1 MKNIIQ
7 KLQEH
12 CLERENGI
20 AFSQIVNISVEGNNI
35 SNDLIEISYKELLRK
50 VKCTAYLLSKKY
62 KRGDRVMLV
71 FPSGIDFVVAILACF
86 YSGIIAVPCHKPNP
100 NRTGDKVEAII
111 SNCHPVA
118 ILTDESYYKALSKRT
133 ANLTIPLRIVTE
145 EMLNEVR
152 NEELASFE
160 CVDIKDSDIALL
172 QYTSGSTSDP
182 KGVIVTHKN
191 IASMCEYIDYYEQAK
206 ENDKSMTWLPNYHD
220 MGLIEGL
227 FTHLY
232 VGTKCFII
240 SSRDIFIKPHLWLY
254 FMSKYKINISGAPNF
269 LFDKCV
275 EDNISLD
282 DIELSHVSV
291 LYNGAEP
298 IRAKTMLK
306 FYQKFSKAGL
316 KVNALYT
323 VYGLAEGTLLVTCK
337 NKESISE
344 VVVLDDKLA
353 SNRLIPFHEV
363 EEGNYKDL
371 VFACGEIS
379 KEYCDVVIVGENEQV
394 LGDNQVGDI
403 YIRGDGITA
412 GYYNNSEET
421 NIAYN
426 HYLDGKGPYLKTGD
440 LGFIK
445 DNKLF
450 LAGRSKDLLIING
463 KNIYPQDLEF
473 AISEVSTAIENNSI
487 AVFATGNTE
496 RNIVAVA
503 EVNRHAMHG
512 NLDKLADDIH
522 EKISAEF
529 MINLSSVIL
538 VKAYSLPKTSSGK
551 IQRSRCKLIY
561 LDDQLKVLL
570 SKKYDNT
577 SAEQLL
583 NSIDTILNQ
592 LMDESE
598 QIPLIPD
605 IDKSLLELGVD
616 SIQLIQL
623 AHEISF
629 KYQIKYSLEDLLN
642 NVSIIDLSKDIKN
655 RLEEKKSG
663 NEVSKKISEEQDAQF
678 PATTGQKSLFLIQN
692 SMPEHGLLNI
702 GKNVKVGKRIEK
714 ETIIS
719 ILNTMVDGFQLLA
732 SKLQYDGGNLVFTQD
747 RNFEQDVIVEE
758 NPLEMGV
765 IEQEMEKAFYRPFE
779 MLEHHLF
786 RISVMHDTEGNT
798 YLSFVFH
805 HIIADFWSLVLFM
818 DSFFQLLLEKQDS
831 FKAEEYTHYSIFA
844 HEVEALIEQDYYKK
858 KVEEFKKL
866 VNNKWELAD
875 VHAMYKRNYVENTYN
890 GSSQRIEL
898 SAELSEKV
906 ESICQKNSITKYI
919 FLFSVFEILTHS
931 YIKQDEII
939 LGTTYSGRDK
949 PEYSKTFGF
958 FTSVFPIVSEV
969 IEQDLTVKELIQRVK
984 ERIRNHLKYADLPLH
999 ELSRNLDIAE
1009 KANNRS
1015 LFNLVF
1021 SFQNTIRLNEDNY
1034 ASLAL
1039 EKTGKRAIHNMEL
1052 EFVDLKKKYSLYD
1065 IDFQMTYDEGIIQG
1079 DVVYNSDLFE
1089 KETIQDMINAYVC
1102 LVENVI
1108 DNFDSKISN
1117 IEFISPAEKEKIFD
1131 EIEES
1136 YKSNYDVSD
1145 GFLSKFNSFV
1155 ENDPDLIAVV
1165 DGDNHISYAAL
1176 NVMSNRLARKIHTN
1190 SNAIGLFIGRNVY
1203 FSLTLLAALKTGKQI
1218 VPIDVTFP
1226 RERIKHIMKECKI
1239 DQLIID
1245 EENKPLAESIV
1256 KEFETEY
1263 EVSYVVSNSILNDQ
1277 ATDEDEKVVP
1287 TSTIDNYVYTIF
1299 TSGSTGK
1306 PKGVSIREKNIIPLF
1321 EWKKKNHKMSKGI
1334 RMLQCLSLG
1343 FDFGLSEIFATLFYG
1358 CRLYFTERYV
1368 ALNPKEFV
1376 LCNDKFY
1383 INTFYMTPSMVNNI
1397 VKFKKKLNH
1406 ARRILLGGERL
1417 SIELTKE
1424 LRTLI
1429 HEDCAI
1435 TNGYGPTEAS
1445 INCLM
1450 YDVTRDTD
1458 LDSLRG
1464 NSVPIGF
1471 STGQAKLIVLDENYH
1486 LVSQGNDGVLYIC
1499 GVCVSDGYIN
1509 NPELTSQKFLYLND
1523 VFQTERFGD
1532 KRMYLTGDKVRE
1544 IEPGNYEFLG
1554 RVDSQI
1560 KVRGYRIELNE
1571 IVQCLKDYEGVQ
1583 DVAIHV
1589 TGNELKQTIVAYMV
1603 TNIDKAELSEK
1614 LKGYLDKKLPHYMIP
1629 NELYVVD
1636 NIPLNRNGKL
1646 DFKTLEV
1653 MKKEK
1658 ITYAQKSADKSDE
1671 NVQTKSIIIDIWK
1684 SVLKTD
1690 QFTQD
1695 DNFFECGGHS
1705 LQIVDVH
1712 HQLEEKFNLKIPFSK
1727 LFEFSTVN
1735 EIAEYISSSLAKE
1748 NKPKIKEDYHVNV
1761 QSRMELREEM
1771 RNRRGGI
1778 KKNGL

>member
-12 CLERENGI
+12 CLEKENGI
-20 AFSQIVNISVEGNNI
+20 AFSQIVDIKVEGNNI
-35 SNDLIEISYKELLRK
+35 SNDLINISYKELLYK
-50 VKCTAYLLSKKY
+50 VKCTAYLLSKQY
-62 KRGDRVMLV
+62 KKGDRVMLV

-86 YSGIIAVPCHKPNP
+86 YAGIIAVPCHKPNP
-100 NRTGDKVEAII
+100 NRTGDKVDAII
-111 SNCHPVA
+111 GNCHPVA
-118 ILTDESYYKALSKRT
+118 ILTCESYYNALSKKT
-133 ANLTIPLRIVTE
+133 ADITIPLCVVTD
-145 EMLNEVR
+145 EMLKEVKS
-152 NEELASFE
+152 EKLASFE
-160 CVDIKDSDIALL
+160 CVEIKDSDTALL

-232 VGTKCFII
+232 VGTQCFII

-254 FMSKYKINISGAPNF
+254 FLTKYKINISGAPNF
-269 LFDKCV
+269 MFDKCI
-275 EDNISLD
+275 EDNIPLD
-282 DIELSHVSV
+282 NIELSHVSV

-298 IRAKTMLK
+298 VRAKTMLK
-306 FYQKFSKAGL
+306 FYQKFSKVGL
-316 KVNALYT
+316 KVEALYT

-337 NKESISE
+337 NKKSISE
-344 VVVLDDKLA
+344 VVVLDDLLA
-353 SNRLIPFHEV
+353 SNKIIPFNQV
-363 EEGNYKDL
+363 QEGNYKDL
-371 VFACGEIS
+371 VFACGEVCE
-379 KEYCDVVIVGENEQV
+379 KYCDVVIVGENEQK
-394 LGDNQVGDI
+394 LGENQIGDI
-403 YIRGDGITA
+403 YICGDGITA
-412 GYYNNSEET
+412 GYYNNPEET

-426 HYLDGKGPYLKTGD
+426 HYVDGKGPYLKTGD

-445 DNKLF
+445 ENKLF

-473 AISEVSTAIENNSI
+473 AISEVSTDIENNSI
-487 AVFATGNTE
+487 AVFSTGNTDS
-496 RNIVAVA
+496 NILAVA
-503 EVNRHAMHG
+503 EVSRHAMHS

-529 MINLSSVIL
+529 IVNLSSIIL
-538 VKAYSLPKTSSGK
+538 VKPYSLPKTSSGK
-551 IQRSRCKLIY
+551 IQRSRCKSIY
-561 LDDQLKVLL
+561 LEDGFKVLL
-570 SKKYDNT
+570 SKEYDNK
-577 SAEQLL
+577 SAEHLL
-583 NSIDTILNQ
+583 KGIDIILEQ
-592 LMDESE
+592 LMDDNE
-598 QIPLIPD
+598 QISFIPD
-605 IDKSLLELGVD
+605 MDKSLLELGVD

-642 NVSIIDLSKDIKN
+642 NVSVVDLSKDIKKK
-655 RLEEKKSG
+655 LVEKKSG
-663 NEVSKKISEEQDAQF
+663 NQVSQKIDEAQDAQF

-702 GKNVKVGKRIEK
+702 GKIVKVARRIEK
-714 ETIIS
+714 ETILS

-732 SKLQYDGGNLVFTQD
+732 SKLQYKEGNLVFTQD
-747 RNFEQDVIVEE
+747 RNFVHDVIVEE
-758 NPLEMGV
+758 KLLETDV
-765 IEQEMEKAFYRPFE
+765 IEQELEMAFYRPFE
-779 MLEHHLF
+779 MIEHHLF
-786 RISVMHDTEGNT
+786 RINVMYDSMGNT
-798 YLSFVFH
+798 YLSFSFH

-818 DSFFQLLLEKQDS
+818 DSFFHLLGES
-831 FKAEEYTHYSIFA
+831 EYTFKADEYSHYSIFA
-844 HEVEALIEQDYYKK
+844 HEVDALIQQDYYKD

-875 VHAMYKRNYVENTYN
+875 VHSMYKRNYIENTYN
-890 GSSQRIEL
+890 GNSQKIEL

-906 ESICQKNSITKYI
+906 EAICQENSITKYI
-919 FLFSVFEILTHS
+919 FLLSVFELLTHT

-939 LGTTYSGRDK
+939 LGTTFSGRDK

-958 FTSVFPIVSEV
+958 FTSVFPIVSEDF
-969 IEQDLTVKELIQRVK
+969 EQDLTVRNLVQRVK

-999 ELSRNLDIAE
+999 ELSRNMDIAE

-1039 EKTGKRAIHNMEL
+1039 EKTGKRAIHNMDL

-1079 DVVYNSDLFE
+1079 DVVYNSDLFDW
-1089 KETIQDMINAYVC
+1089 ETIQDMINAYVC
-1102 LVENVI
+1102 LVENVV
-1108 DNFDSKISN
+1108 DNFDSRLSN
-1117 IEFISPAEKEKIFD
+1117 IELISPAEKEKIFD

-1136 YKSNYDVSD
+1136 YKSNYDISD
-1145 GFLSKFNSFV
+1145 GFLSKFNYFV
-1155 ENDPDLIAVV
+1155 ENEPDLIAVV

-1176 NVMSNRLARKIHTN
+1176 NVMSNRLARKIHTG

-1203 FSLTLLAALKTGKQI
+1203 FSLTLLAALKAEKQI

-1226 RERIKHIMKECKI
+1226 TARILHIMRECNI
-1239 DQLIID
+1239 DQLII
-1245 EENKPLAESIV
+1245 EEEYISLAESIV
-1256 KEFETEY
+1256 KEFEKEH
-1263 EVSYVVSNSILNDQ
+1263 EVSYVVSSTIL
-1277 ATDEDEKVVP
+1277 DELDTEQDEQIIP
-1287 TSTIDNYVYTIF
+1287 TSTIDNFVYTIF

-1321 EWKKKNHKMSKGI
+1321 EWKRQNHKMSKDI

-1368 ALNPKEFV
+1368 ALNPEEFV

-1397 VKFKKKLNH
+1397 VKYKKKLNH
-1406 ARRILLGGERL
+1406 SRRILLGGERL

-1429 HEDCAI
+1429 HEDCTI

-1450 YDVTRDTD
+1450 YDVTKDTD
-1458 LDSLRG
+1458 LESLRG

-1471 STGQAKLIVLDENYH
+1471 STGQAKLIVLDENHH

-1509 NPELTSQKFLYLND
+1509 NPELTSQKFLYLKD
-1523 VFQTERFGD
+1523 VFHTDRFGD
-1532 KRMYLTGDKVRE
+1532 KRIYMTGDKVRE
-1544 IEPGNYEFLG
+1544 IGPGNFEFLG

-1571 IVQCLKDYEGVQ
+1571 IVQCLKDYKGIQ

-1589 TGNELKQTIVAYMV
+1589 TGNDLKQTIVAYMV
-1603 TNIDKAELSEK
+1603 TSVDKVELSEK
-1614 LKGYLDKKLPHYMIP
+1614 LKSYLDKRLPHYMIP

-1646 DFKTLEV
+1646 DFKSLEA
-1653 MKKEK
+1653 MRKEK
-1658 ITYAQKSADKSDE
+1658 VTYAQKTVDKSEE
-1671 NVQTKSIIIDIWK
+1671 NLKTKSIIMDIWK
-1684 SVLKTD
+1684 NVLKTD

-1712 HQLEEKFNLKIPFSK
+1712 HQLEEKFNIKIPFSK
-1727 LFEFSTVN
+1727 LFELSTIN
-1735 EIAEYISSSLAKE
+1735 EISEYICSSLAKE
-1748 NKPKIKEDYHVNV
+1748 NKPKIKQAYHVDV
-1761 QSRMELREEM
+1761 QSRIQLREEM
-1771 RNRRGGI
+1771 RNRRGG
-1778 KKNGL
+1778 KK